1 MEAAARDV
9 EDEIRKLEEEAASVL
24 AEIEGTVDGLSDLRY
39 GKLANAELPQEVLEQ
54 LKGLERICDK

>member
-24 AEIEGTVDGLSDLRY
+24 AEIAGTVDGLSDLRY
-39 GKLANAELPQEVLEQ
+39 GKLANTELPQEVLEQ